1 MNNKDL
7 DARMKAAGMMTIPEM
22 LENPPLTV
30 FHVHAGVTDLASF
43 ERWLEMEWQSYMTQQ
58 AELQL
63 DNRED
68 DDLFEW
74 VVAHSAVFSSVLI
87 NFRAA
92 NTPPTEG
99 DAL

>member
-1 MNNKDL
+1 
-7 DARMKAAGMMTIPEM
+7 
-22 LENPPLTV
+22 
-30 FHVHAGVTDLASF
+30 
-43 ERWLEMEWQSYMTQQ
+43 MTQQ

-74 VVAHSAVFSSVLI
+74 VVAHAAVFSTVLI

-92 NTPPTEG
+92 NTPPTEEP
-99 DAL
+99 AQ